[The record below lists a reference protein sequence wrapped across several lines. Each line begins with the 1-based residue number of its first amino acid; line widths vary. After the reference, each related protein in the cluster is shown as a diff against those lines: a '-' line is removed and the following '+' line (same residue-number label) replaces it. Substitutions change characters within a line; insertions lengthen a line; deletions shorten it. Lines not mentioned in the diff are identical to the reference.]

1 MRLPCPINGGAA
13 VALALLLQVI
23 PINTDADRRMLE
35 AREAITRAQ
44 ALEQQG
50 RYPEA
55 RSLFEQALSI
65 SESVRGPDD
74 SSVARVLFDLAGNA
88 LQLQDNARSRA
99 LYERVLRIFGGVA
112 EPDAAYVLMAKS
124 RLALLDQ
131 RGGQPQQAE
140 TTLRDVLPALEREVG
155 AEHPWY
161 LQSLVTF
168 ANLRQNAGDLDEA
181 ERLDRQILAT
191 VERTG
196 QTGTLIEAGV
206 LNNLADVRRAR
217 ADYAGAEPLFRRSV
231 ALGESLLGADSLFV
245 ATGLQNLGIIARERK
260 DYPAAIDDYERALA
274 IRERLLGPND
284 PAVAAVLTNMANV
297 YRAMGD
303 DPRALELH
311 FRALRLWEDSV
322 GPYARETLLVVGNI
336 ARTYASIGDV
346 PHALEFQ
353 RRADAILEL
362 QLELYLA
369 TGSERQKL
377 TFVRTVAERTDR
389 TLSLHLKQAP
399 ENADAAALGA
409 LVLLQRKDRVQDVM
423 TDIFASVRRRVTDPA
438 DRVLMDQLKDTTAAL
453 ARVALGRA
461 PAGHEPIEQVEARK
475 ERLEATL
482 SEHSTAFRAEMP
494 PITLDAV
501 QRAIPGDAALLE
513 FAVYHPF
520 DPEAERN
527 DEAYG
532 PAHYAV
538 YVIAKHGAPVGIDLG
553 AADDID
559 PLIARLRDSL
569 RDPAAADVNARAR
582 AVDERVVQP
591 LRAALGGA
599 SRLLIAPD
607 GALNLVPFEALV
619 DEHGRYLVER
629 YATTYLTSGR
639 ELLRMQWADASAG
652 RPVIVA
658 DPLFGEPAA
667 AASSRHARG
676 TSGARRSVTVGADA
690 AGLYFA
696 PLSGTAVEAHAI
708 KSLFPNAL
716 LLTGRRA
723 TKASLEH
730 LDSPS
735 ILHIASHGFFL
746 DDSNGAGGD
755 ARAQNPLLRS
765 GLALAGAN
773 LRGTRGDGILTAL
786 EAAGL
791 DLWGTRL
798 VTLSACDTGVGEVRN
813 GEGVYGLRRAF
824 MLAGAETLVMSLW
837 PVTDASARD
846 TMVGYYARLRAGAGR
861 GDALRQ
867 AKLAIL
873 HQSATRHPYYWAA
886 FIQSGDWTRLR
897 TTR

>member
-1 MRLPCPINGGAA
+1 MRLLFPFNAG
-13 VALALLLQVI
+13 VASTLVLLLQAI
-23 PINTDADRRMLE
+23 PINTDADRRMQD
-35 AREAITRAQ
+35 AHDAVTRAQ

-50 RYPEA
+50 RYPDA
-55 RSLFEQALSI
+55 RTLFEQALSI
-65 SESVRGPDD
+65 TESARGPADP
-74 SSVARVLFDLAGNA
+74 SVARVLFDLAGNA
-88 LQLQDNARSRA
+88 LQTQDNARSRA
-99 LYERVLRIFGGVA
+99 LYERALQIFGA
-112 EPDAAYVLMAKS
+112 ASEPDAAYVLMSKS

-131 RGGQPQQAE
+131 RASQPHRAE
-140 TTLRDVLPALEREVG
+140 ATLRDVLPALERAVG

-217 ADYAGAEPLFRRSV
+217 GDYAGADPLFRRSV
-231 ALGESLLGADSLFV
+231 ALGESLLGSDSLFV
-245 ATGLQNLGIIARERK
+245 ATGLQNLGIIERERK
-260 DYPAAIDDYERALA
+260 DYPAAIADYERALA

-284 PAVAAVLTNMANV
+284 PAVAGVLTNMANV

-303 DPRALELH
+303 DPKALELH
-311 FRALRLWEDSV
+311 FRALRLWEGSV

-346 PHALEFQ
+346 AHALEFQ
-353 RRADAILEL
+353 RRAEAILEL
-362 QLELYLA
+362 QLELDLA

-377 TFVRTVAERTDR
+377 TFIRTVAERTDR

-399 ENADAAALGA
+399 DNTDAASLAA

-423 TDIFASVRRRVTDPA
+423 TDIFASVRRRVTDPD

-461 PAGHEPIEQVEARK
+461 PAGHEAIEQIEARK

-482 SEHSTAFRAEMP
+482 SEHSTAFRVEMP
-494 PITLDAV
+494 PITLGAV
-501 QRAIPGDAALLE
+501 QSAIPGDAALLE
-513 FAVYHPF
+513 FAVYRPF

-538 YVIAKHGAPVGIDLG
+538 YVIAKHGPPIGIDLG

-559 PLIARLRDSL
+559 PLVARLREAL
-569 RDPAAADVNARAR
+569 RNPASSDFNLRAR
-582 AVDERVVQP
+582 ALDERVLQP
-591 LRAALGGA
+591 LRAALDGA

-619 DEHGRYLVER
+619 DEHGRYLLER
-629 YATTYLTSGR
+629 FATTYLTSGR
-639 ELLRMQWADASAG
+639 ELLRMQWADALAG

-658 DPLFGEPAA
+658 NPLFGEPAVTQATRNSRA
-667 AASSRHARG
+667 AVG
-676 TSGARRSVTVGADA
+676 GLRRSVT
-690 AGLYFA
+690 AGSDPASLYFA
-696 PLSGTAVEAHAI
+696 PLLGSAAEARAI
-708 KSLFPNAL
+708 KSLFPDAV

-723 TKASLEH
+723 TKTSLEQ
-730 LDSPS
+730 LDAPS

-746 DDSNGAGGD
+746 DDANESAGEL
-755 ARAQNPLLRS
+755 AQNPLLRS
-765 GLALAGAN
+765 GIALAGAN
-773 LRGTRGDGILTAL
+773 LRGAQGDGILTAL

-791 DLWGTRL
+791 DLRGTRL
-798 VTLSACDTGVGEVRN
+798 VTLSACDTGIGEVRN

-846 TMVGYYARLRAGAGR
+846 TMVAYYARLRAGSGR

-873 HQSATRHPYYWAA
+873 HHSATRHPYYWAA

-897 TTR
+897 TSH